1 MASSYARFVIGDG
14 SIHTGEYGGDT
25 VRSNGTS
32 YAIDEVQ
39 LLTPTAP
46 TKIVCVGLNYRDH
59 ADELRVTVPAEPL
72 LFLKPPSSL
81 VAHRTPI
88 MRPPGVNRLDYEG
101 ELCVVIGKRATRVS
115 TNDAL
120 DYVVGLTIANDVTAR
135 EYQVPGSQ
143 WTRAKGY
150 DTFAPVGPCLVDSKD
165 WSGRTIETRVNGKR
179 VQWSSTDRLIF
190 DVPTLV
196 SYVSAIM
203 TLEPGDLILTGTPSG
218 VGPLQDGDE
227 VRVAIE
233 GIGELV
239 NAVAR

>member
-1 MASSYARFVIGDG
+1 MGSRYARFVVRDG
-14 SIHTGEYGGDT
+14 SIHTGEYRGDT

-32 YAIDEVQ
+32 YAISEVQ

-46 TKIVCVGLNYRDH
+46 TKLVCVGLNYRDH
-59 ADELRVTVPAEPL
+59 ADELRMAIPDEPL

-81 VAHRTPI
+81 VAHGTAI
-88 MRPPGVNRLDYEG
+88 VRPPGVNRLDFEG
-101 ELCVVIGKRATRVS
+101 ELCVVIGQRATRVS
-115 TNDAL
+115 TTDAL
-120 DYVVGLTIANDVTAR
+120 EYVAGLTIANDVTAR

-150 DTFAPVGPCLVDSKD
+150 DTFAPVGPCVAVSRD
-165 WSGRTIETRVNGKR
+165 WSGRAIETWVNGKR
-179 VQWSSTDRLIF
+179 VQSSSTDRLIF

-196 SYVSAIM
+196 SHISAIM

-227 VRVAIE
+227 VRVSIE

-239 NAVAR
+239 NVVAP